1 MKTIDLPDYILNIP
15 GSLPNDREGLCM
27 FFPSKYPLIN
37 KEYTE
42 VVKKVAFDPDA
53 FCTYADKQREE
64 MIAGW
69 EKIKGEY
76 DSLPEEKQHD
86 LKNLVYYEQRISRLY
101 CMKFW
106 LVNYL
111 LADGPLHDFYVSNI
125 RHFVE
130 VFVDSNIDPVVYQTQ
145 VQEIVNTL
153 LKADYTDTYLEQ
165 AIASVELIALLRK
178 HPHIAQTINVIA
190 DLLKSDAKKS
200 EIQTNL
206 QLLFKEIQDLKD
218 KKINEFLWKPMDQA
232 AYRKGDYPVLGFL
245 QQMIEFEKEN
255 NALAE
260 RQKLV
265 KSKLESIFELA
276 KSKLSADDYELFII
290 CYKQANNLS
299 RYKEINGV
307 LDTVLLPF
315 WYRELYGNIFVHLQ
329 KKYPH
334 LRPLGSGAG
343 RGSIMFTYFVWLLPD
358 ELKLYVMTDD
368 MQEWTLE
375 NC

>member
-1 MKTIDLPDYILNIP
+1 MKTIDLPNYILNFP
-15 GSLPNDREGLCM
+15 SSLPNDREGLIM
-27 FFPSKYPLIN
+27 FFPNKYPLIK
-37 KEYTE
+37 KEYTK
-42 VVKKVAFDPDA
+42 VVKKVAFDPEA
-53 FCTYADKQREE
+53 FCEYADKQRQD

-76 DSLPEEKQHD
+76 DSLPIEKQHD

-130 VFVDSNIDPVVYQTQ
+130 VFVDSNIDPVVYQSQ

-165 AIASVELIALLRK
+165 AIASVELLALLRK
-178 HPHIAQTINVIA
+178 HPHIDNTIYAISKSLQMGDKVEVEKG
-190 DLLKSDAKKS
+190 LKTLFEQIKKL
-200 EIQTNL
+200 N
-206 QLLFKEIQDLKD
+206 D
-218 KKINEFLWKPMDQA
+218 KQILDFLWKPLDQA
-232 AYRKGDYPVLGFL
+232 SYRKGDYPVLGFL
-245 QQMIEFEKEN
+245 QQMIEFEQEN
-255 NALAE
+255 NMLAN
-260 RQKLV
+260 RQQLV
-265 KSKLESIFELA
+265 ESKLKEIFALA
-276 KSKLSADDYELFII
+276 KSKLSQEDYELFTI

-315 WYRELYGNIFVHLQ
+315 WYQELCGNIFLHLK

-334 LRPLGSGAG
+334 LQPLGSGSG
-343 RGSIMFTYFVWLLPD
+343 RGSLMFTFFVWLLPD
-358 ELKLYVMTDD
+358 ELKLYVMTEDV
-368 MQEWTLE
+368 QEWTIE

>member
-1 MKTIDLPDYILNIP
+1 MKTIDLPNYILNLP
-15 GSLPNDREGLCM
+15 SSLPNDREGFCM

-42 VVKKVAFDPDA
+42 VVKKVAFDPQA
-53 FCTYADKQREE
+53 FCDYADKQREE

-69 EKIKGEY
+69 EKIKAEY
-76 DSLPEEKQHD
+76 DSLPEKKQHE

-130 VFVDSNIDPVVYQTQ
+130 VFVDSNIDPVVYQTE

-165 AIASVELIALLRK
+165 AIASVELLALLRQY
-178 HPHIAQTINVIA
+178 PHINETIYTISKNIQA
-190 DLLKSDAKKS
+190 ANKS
-200 EIQTNL
+200 ETQKGVK
-206 QLLFKEIQDLKD
+206 LLFKQIQELND
-218 KKINEFLWKPMDQA
+218 KKIMDFLWKPMDQA
-232 AYRKGDYPVLGFL
+232 AYRKGDYPVYGFL
-245 QQMIEFEKEN
+245 QQMIEFEQEN
-255 NALAE
+255 NMLAD

-265 KSKLESIFELA
+265 DSKLKEIFALAKEKLSKDDFEL
-276 KSKLSADDYELFII
+276 FTI

-315 WYRELYGNIFVHLQ
+315 WYRELYGNIFVHLK

-334 LRPLGSGAG
+334 LKPLGSGNG
-343 RGSIMFTYFVWLLPD
+343 NGSIMFTYFVWLLPD
-358 ELKLYVMTDD
+358 DLKLYVMTDD